1 MNSDLTRLKLNDM
14 YLPDMLCSKVEG
26 TFIV

>member
-1 MNSDLTRLKLNDM
+1 MKSDLTRLKWNAM
-14 YLPDMLCSKVEG
+14 YLPDMLCSKDEG